1 MHQRVSAAR
10 STTPTGTAFVLG
22 GGGLLGSVEV
32 GMLRALLEHGVQPD
46 VIVGTSIGAIN
57 GAAIAARP
65 NAEGVADLAQLW
77 REVTASGVFAG
88 SMIRSVTTLA
98 RTRTNLHSNAALRR
112 LLEKHL
118 PVGRIEDLAVRFE
131 CVAAS
136 IEAAAEHWFTRG
148 QLVEAV
154 LASAAV
160 PGILPPVAIG
170 DEHFID
176 GGIVNSIPVSR
187 AIALNAKTIYVCHVG
202 RIDRKLTA
210 PRQPFEVG
218 LVAFEIA
225 RRHRFHADMA
235 SLPEDVQVHVLPTGD
250 RDPPRYDTLAN
261 LRYRNFS
268 RVAERIDAAHRA
280 SARYLEAQAG

>member
-1 MHQRVSAAR
+1 
-10 STTPTGTAFVLG
+10 
-22 GGGLLGSVEV
+22 
-32 GMLRALLEHGVQPD
+32 MLRALLERGVRPD

-57 GAAIAARP
+57 GAAIAAQP
-65 NAEGVADLAQLW
+65 GAAGVEVLAHLW

-88 SMIRSVTTLA
+88 SVIRRVTTLA
-98 RTRTNLHSNAALRR
+98 RTRTNLHNNTALRR
-112 LLEKHL
+112 LLEEHL
-118 PVGRIEDLAVRFE
+118 SVHDIEDLPVHFE

-148 QLVEAV
+148 PLVDAV

-160 PGILPPVAIG
+160 PGILPPVRIG
-170 DEHFID
+170 AEHFID

-187 AIALNAKTIYVCHVG
+187 AVALNAKTIYVCHVG
-202 RIDRKLTA
+202 RIDRKLTV

-235 SLPEDVQVHVLPTGD
+235 ALPGDVEVHVLPTGD
-250 RDPPRYDTLAN
+250 RSPPRYDSLAN
-261 LRYRNFS
+261 LRYRDSS
-268 RVAERIDAAHRA
+268 RVSERIEAAYA
-280 SARYLEAQAG
+280 ATGRYLDRQVRAG